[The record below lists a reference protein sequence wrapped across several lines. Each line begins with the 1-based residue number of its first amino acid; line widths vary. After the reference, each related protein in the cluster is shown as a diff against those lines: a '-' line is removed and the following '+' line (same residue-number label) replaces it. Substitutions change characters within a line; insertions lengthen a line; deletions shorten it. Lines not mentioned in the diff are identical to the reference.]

1 MDRLLPAVAT
11 NLHEEVGLF
20 GGNGPENTIFSE
32 VRLGVGPRP
41 EYQQAACFGRAN
53 NKHCLALAGGSGV
66 VKGIVAAAGGLGVP
80 WKWLL
85 RVSCVDG
92 LFEQGLW
99 LSFFFFFIRVHGRL
113 MNMAVVIVGVP
124 ADLSQ

>member
-11 NLHEEVGLF
+11 NLHEEVGPF

-32 VRLGVGPRP
+32 VSRLGVGPRP
-41 EYQQAACFGRAN
+41 EYQQAVCFGRAN

-80 WKWLL
+80 WKRLL
-85 RVSCVDG
+85 RAFCVER
-92 LFEQGLW
+92 LFVLGFMVDFF
-99 LSFFFFFIRVHGRL
+99 SFGKKKRAWQINECGCCDRRC
-113 MNMAVVIVGVP
+113 
-124 ADLSQ
+124 SS